1 MAIQHLTFSILTLN
15 PLKYLTLN
23 PYKVYITLNGN
34 SDLSGRKAITLIVE
48 VANAGGA
55 QMILTASTVR
65 FVLNA

>member
-1 MAIQHLTFSILTLN
+1 VIVLGSI
-15 PLKYLTLN
+15 
-23 PYKVYITLNGN
+23 VIAVIVI
-34 SDLSGRKAITLIVE
+34 AITLIVE